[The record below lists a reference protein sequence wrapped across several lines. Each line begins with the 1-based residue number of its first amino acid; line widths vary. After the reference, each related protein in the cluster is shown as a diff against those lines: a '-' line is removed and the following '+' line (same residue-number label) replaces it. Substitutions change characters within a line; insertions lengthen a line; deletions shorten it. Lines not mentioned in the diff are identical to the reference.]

1 MNNLIKSCIKGVK
14 PTNFIKRSFGTDP
27 FKTKEMAEEKQ
38 FINRTERETLKKL
51 LRQVKEQLDKD
62 HIENE
67 TNDLKTILNKYKITV
82 TSDLIKDIKGWRDLH
97 H

>member
-1 MNNLIKSCIKGVK
+1 MNTLIKTSLKGVK
-14 PTNFIKRSFGTDP
+14 PTCFIKRSFGTDP
-27 FKTKEMAEEKQ
+27 FKTKEVAEEKQ
-38 FINRTERETLKKL
+38 YINRTERETLKKL

-67 TNDLKTILNKYKITV
+67 TKDLKNVLNKYKITV
-82 TSDLIKDIKGWRDLH
+82 TDELIKDIKDWRDLH

>member
-1 MNNLIKSCIKGVK
+1 MNTLIKSSLKGIK
-14 PTNFIKRSFGTDP
+14 PTYIIRRSFGTDP
-27 FKTKEMAEEKQ
+27 FKTKEAAEEKQ

-67 TNDLKTILNKYKITV
+67 TKDLKNILNKYKINV
-82 TSDLIKDIKGWRDLH
+82 TSELIKDIKDWRDLH